1 VQRYAA
7 TGWLGLCIA
16 LSHRCST
23 YRAYSHAACAA
34 NFPSR
39 GCARGV
45 FQGTRS
51 GMSKARPVS
60 AEALRINELVSQLN
74 EHAYRYYV
82 LSQPSVSD
90 AEYDELFRELQ
101 GLERAHPELV
111 SSESP
116 TQRVGGAPLTGF
128 KTIQHRIPMLSLDNA
143 MNENELVEFDEQV
156 RRFLGKEGIQIDA
169 VEYTVEFK
177 FDGVAVSLTYE
188 NGSLSQAATRG
199 DGTTGEDVTSN
210 VRTIKAIPLKL
221 RRDPEPSGIVEIRG
235 EVLFRKKEFEAL
247 NEERLA
253 RGEESFANPRN
264 AASGSLRQLDPRETA
279 RRPLWFFAYG
289 IGVVDSIDQTISAL
303 PLKPLTEA
311 MREVES
317 CGFSISPGFRSV
329 RGIEQLV
336 AAYKTAEEERE
347 SLPFEVDGLVV
358 KVNDARLQ
366 KRLGFRQR
374 SPRWAIA
381 AKFKPVEAVTLLE
394 DIIIQVGRTGA
405 LTPVACLKPVRVG
418 GVVVSRATLHNHD
431 EIERKGV
438 LIGDS
443 VVVRRQGDVIPAVVA
458 PITSSR
464 TGKERKFIFPSECP
478 ECDTP
483 VERIPGE
490 AVIRCPNAHCPA
502 KLHNRLLHYA
512 CRDGMDIE
520 GLGDKMV
527 ALLLEHDV
535 VRDLPSLYEITVER
549 LRTLPRKGELSS
561 QNLVSRIA
569 ESKHRPLD
577 RFIFALGIRHVGTKT
592 AMVLARHCKSVE
604 SFLKLTETALL
615 KIEDVGPETARSIAA
630 FLENERE
637 RSTVMGLLRHGVTPA
652 EIVLDSSK
660 VEKLAGQTFV
670 LTGTFSS
677 MSRKD
682 AEGKIEEFGGKV
694 SSSVS
699 KKTNYVVAGESPG
712 SKLDAAK
719 KHGVPV
725 LTEEELLAML
735 R

>member
-1 VQRYAA
+1 
-7 TGWLGLCIA
+7 
-16 LSHRCST
+16 
-23 YRAYSHAACAA
+23 
-34 NFPSR
+34 
-39 GCARGV
+39 
-45 FQGTRS
+45 
-51 GMSKARPVS
+51 MSKVQTAAV
-60 AEALRINELVSQLN
+60 AEARINELVSQLN
-74 EHAYRYYV
+74 EHSYRYYV

-101 GLERAHPELV
+101 ALETEHPDLIR
-111 SSESP
+111 SDSP

-128 KTIQHRIPMLSLDNA
+128 KTVQHRIPMLSLDNA
-143 MNENELVEFDEQV
+143 MNESELVEFDEQV
-156 RRFLGKEGIQIDA
+156 RRFLAKEGLAVDV

-177 FDGVAVSLTYE
+177 FDGVAVSLAYE
-188 NGSLSQAATRG
+188 NGELSQAATRG

-221 RRDPEPSGIVEIRG
+221 RRDPEPSGIMEIRG

-289 IGVVDSIDQTISAL
+289 IGVVKSDDRIISSL
-303 PLKPLTEA
+303 PSKPLREA
-311 MREVES
+311 MREVEA
-317 CGFSISPGFRSV
+317 CGFSISPGFRTV
-329 RGIEQLV
+329 KGIEQLV
-336 AAYKTAEEERE
+336 AAYKRAEEERE

-358 KVNDARLQ
+358 KVNDVRLQ
-366 KRLGFRQR
+366 ERLGFRQR

-418 GVVVSRATLHNHD
+418 GVVVSRATLHNQD

-464 TGKERKFIFPSECP
+464 TGKERKFVFPSCCP
-478 ECDTP
+478 ECETP
-483 VERIPGE
+483 VERVPGE
-490 AVIRCPNAHCPA
+490 AVIRCPNPHCPA

-520 GLGDKMV
+520 GMGDKMV

-535 VRDLPSLYEITVER
+535 VKDLPSLYEITVER
-549 LRTLPRKGELSS
+549 LRALPRMGELSS

-592 AMVLARHCKSVE
+592 AWLLARHCKSVE
-604 SFLKLTETALL
+604 SFLGLTEEELL
-615 KIEDVGPETARSIAA
+615 GIEEVGPETARSVSA
-630 FLENERE
+630 FLANEHE
-637 RSTVMGLLRHGVTPA
+637 RSTVMGLLRHGVRPA
-652 EIVLDSSK
+652 EIVPDRSK
-660 VEKLAGQTFV
+660 VAKLAGQTFV

-682 AEGKIEEFGGKV
+682 AESKIEEFGGKV

-725 LTEEELLAML
+725 LTEDELLAML
-735 R
+735 G